1 VKSLPLFDYSSV
13 PADERSSIERSFGAF
28 TMLAQVLEWG
38 RDLDPAVVVDD
49 IVAMDEYSHD
59 VVVKL
64 PNGRHLAFD
73 TT

>member
-1 VKSLPLFDYSSV
+1 
-13 PADERSSIERSFGAF
+13 
-28 TMLAQVLEWG
+28 MLAQVLEWG

>member
-1 VKSLPLFDYSSV
+1 VTSLPLFDYSGVS
-13 PADERSSIERSFGAF
+13 ADERSFIERTLGAF

-38 RDLDPAVVVDD
+38 RDLDPAVVVVE

-59 VVVKL
+59 VLVKL